1 VTRDILAI
9 DVGTS
14 GLKLGVFSA
23 TLEKRCEASRRYP
36 INIYDQGKAD
46 IDPALWW
53 DALRDACAEVR
64 PWLDE
69 VGVVALAVTTPGLTA
84 MARDGHAL
92 SPAILF
98 LDGRSREQAASIRR
112 IVGEERFLAEGCN
125 LPVSGG
131 SSLASILWLRDHEPA
146 VWADTHMFGHCNTY
160 LVHRMTGN
168 WVIDPSTVSI
178 TGMYAT
184 AAADLEWNH
193 DILRLAGIGE
203 DRLPTLMQSYDPAGP
218 ILPAV
223 ATELGLPADCTV
235 LCGGNDATLA
245 AFSGGLIEPGDIN
258 IISGTCDIANVCTDR
273 PIASATFNV
282 RAHVIPG
289 RWLTFFVL
297 NTGGEAL
304 SWFHETACREMDD
317 DDFYGQYLPRVLEG
331 FLDDPDIERREREL
345 PVYGPFLGGS
355 RYSLEPLTAGFTGI
369 TLQTTRDDLL
379 LSIVR
384 GNARYLGEHLTEVAR
399 LVRLGKRVGV
409 SGGGSRG
416 RGMIAARRRWTG
428 DFDYIYQDQS
438 SMLGA
443 AMLGQIYL
451 AGGLLQAG
459 HAVAGA

>member
-1 VTRDILAI
+1 
-9 DVGTS
+9 
-14 GLKLGVFSA
+14 
-23 TLEKRCEASRRYP
+23 
-36 INIYDQGKAD
+36 
-46 IDPALWW
+46 
-53 DALRDACAEVR
+53 
-64 PWLDE
+64 
-69 VGVVALAVTTPGLTA
+69 
-84 MARDGHAL
+84 
-92 SPAILF
+92 
-98 LDGRSREQAASIRR
+98 
-112 IVGEERFLAEGCN
+112 
-125 LPVSGG
+125 
-131 SSLASILWLRDHEPA
+131 
-146 VWADTHMFGHCNTY
+146 
-160 LVHRMTGN
+160 
-168 WVIDPSTVSI
+168 
-178 TGMYAT
+178 
-184 AAADLEWNH
+184 
-193 DILRLAGIGE
+193 
-203 DRLPTLMQSYDPAGP
+203 
-218 ILPAV
+218 V
-223 ATELGLPADCTV
+223 ATELGLPADCAV

-273 PIASATFNV
+273 PVAAATFNV

-304 SWFHETACREMDD
+304 SWFHETACREMDS
-317 DDFYGQYLPRVLEG
+317 DDFYEEYLPRVLEG

-345 PVYGPFLGGS
+345 PVYEPFLGGS

-399 LVRLGKRVGV
+399 LIHLGKRVGV
-409 SGGGSRG
+409 SGGGSRS

-451 AGGLLQAG
+451 AGGLLSTG
-459 HAVAGA
+459 HAVAGT